1 MLGISAAKLAEIKE
15 GDGGDDKLAATV
27 KGAQYS
33 EWVLTI
39 ASRTQVR
46 RVRMCGEEASGKCGD
61 SEGGR
66 RSNKGAQSIRGFDAG
81 KSQIVHALSHARA
94 LSGVAVELNSERLV
108 ARRCAPAGV
117 QR

>member
-39 ASRTQVR
+39 ASRTQV
-46 RVRMCGEEASGKCGD
+46 
-61 SEGGR
+61 
-66 RSNKGAQSIRGFDAG
+66 
-81 KSQIVHALSHARA
+81 
-94 LSGVAVELNSERLV
+94 
-108 ARRCAPAGV
+108 
-117 QR
+117 